1 MFFICSRMSLLSKL
15 QYSDVT
21 EALSPAICKSGDLR
35 LPTHFK
41 TLNCEYMEGEFA
53 ATGDENVDDV
63 QIMTMND
70 EGMFPTIAG
79 GARLVVNR
87 HLTPKHNDIVV
98 AEYYGEVICR
108 RIFMSQRKSWLY
120 GDDKDFRFIDLSK
133 SDELVILGVV
143 TSHFMTHGMTA
154 HTG

>member
-1 MFFICSRMSLLSKL
+1 MFFICSLMSLLSKL
-15 QYSDVT
+15 QYTDVT

-41 TLNCEYMEGEFA
+41 ALNREYMEGEFA
-53 ATGDENVDDV
+53 VNRVEDV

-79 GARLVVNR
+79 GAKLVVDR
-87 HLTPKHNDIVV
+87 YLTPKHNDIVV
-98 AEYYGEVICR
+98 AEYYGEIICR
-108 RIFMSQRKSWLY
+108 RIFISQRKNWLY
-120 GDDKDFRFIDLSK
+120 GDDKDFEFIDLSK